1 MGKIFIPHL
10 KDKLLSY
17 LKRKHDTQTATD
29 SHLAKLKRNALIR
42 ELTLRARLKIQ
53 KELGSSMTS
62 LSPNYNMTITYP
74 IHGLA
79 VL

>member
-17 LKRKHDTQTATD
+17 LTRKHDAQTATD
-29 SHLAKLKRNALIR
+29 SHLAKLRRNALIR

-62 LSPNYNMTITYP
+62 LSPNYNMTITNP